1 MTVEV
6 AGDANAYIKL
16 DDEVYQGNDAYS
28 SYENG
33 ELEIQIDGNGTGNG
47 VNQDA
52 LTVIDDVFAIVNQ
65 GTEPVEVWVE
75 LSEDLSDYVDFYA
88 VAGGDNSTVDGG
100 DDSIVGEDNAFS
112 GPGFGPVGE
121 SALRVGVSVDL
132 RDSDAP
138 DSTEQL
144 SGTVTVFSRRTN

>member
-6 AGDANAYIKL
+6 ADDANAYLKL
-16 DDEVYQGNDAYS
+16 DDEVYQGNDVYS

-33 ELEIQIDGNGTGNG
+33 KLEIQIDGNGTGAG

-52 LTVIDDVFAIVNQ
+52 LTVIDDVFAIENQ

-88 VAGGDNSTVDGG
+88 VAGSDNSTVDGG
-100 DDSIVGEDNAFS
+100 DVSIVGENNAFS
-112 GPGFGPVGE
+112 GAGFGPVGE
-121 SALRVGVSVDL
+121 ALRVGVSIDL

-138 DSTEQL
+138 DSTEDL
-144 SGTVTVFSRRTN
+144 NGTVTVFARRTS